1 MPSEPSLAQVPRRS
15 QHVLG
20 GVLLG
25 TPMSECQP
33 PSSWFCSTGSYSKL
47 QNSLCSKT
55 ELKYWIPWLHFE
67 GDPQM
72 EETAFPEKSILMGAP
87 GAPSRWQCNSAQK
100 RHTRD
105 NTALQP
111 SCYFRCQTDTISSS
125 GLNRCASVNLV
136 TLSDDM
142 PPPVKCLA
150 LSRSVLFAFAST
162 SGKHLQFHLSS
173 KLVRKFNT

>member
-20 GVLLG
+20 GSFCKHPWVNASHLPPDSALQVLI
-25 TPMSECQP
+25 
-33 PSSWFCSTGSYSKL
+33 PSCKT
-47 QNSLCSKT
+47 LCSKN

-67 GDPQM
+67 GDPGM
-72 EETAFPEKSILMGAP
+72 EESAFPEKSILMGAP

-105 NTALQP
+105 NMALQP

-125 GLNRCASVNLV
+125 GLNQCASVNSV

-142 PPPVKCLA
+142 PPPVKWLA